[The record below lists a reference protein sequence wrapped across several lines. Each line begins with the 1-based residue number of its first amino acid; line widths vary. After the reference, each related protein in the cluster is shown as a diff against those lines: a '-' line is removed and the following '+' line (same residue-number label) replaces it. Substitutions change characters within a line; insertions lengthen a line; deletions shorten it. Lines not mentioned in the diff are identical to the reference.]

1 MILVVPMNVV
11 TTIEINMMFIQV
23 DFKNLEILEFGEII
37 WGLM

>member
-1 MILVVPMNVV
+1 MNVV

-23 DFKNLEILEFGEII
+23 DFKNLKILEFGEII

>member
-11 TTIEINMMFIQV
+11 TTIEIIMMLIQV

-37 WGLM
+37 

>member
-11 TTIEINMMFIQV
+11 TTIEINMMLIQV

-37 WGLM
+37 